1 MDDPGYLAEFWVRPI
16 VIMPTHKAL
25 SIQFWILFPNFSEI
39 VILTKIIWYIIDKK
53 NMNNYELVII

>member
-1 MDDPGYLAEFWVRPI
+1 
-16 VIMPTHKAL
+16 MPTHKAL

-53 NMNNYELVII
+53 KMNNYELVII